1 MSDAH
6 RQAFIAAPREVVW
19 DLIADVEHHPEWW
32 PGVIEVE
39 CEQVGEGCQY
49 REVMKV
55 PFGKGERNFLIEDF
69 DDPARF
75 HIRCTSTGGFVQ
87 LDLTDAQGGTFV
99 EGRAGMDPMK
109 LGFKVFDRVMG
120 AGYFNRW
127 LEESLDAIE
136 KVATER
142 AQTGPVA

>member
-1 MSDAH
+1 VSDAR
-6 RQAFIAAPREVVW
+6 RQTFIAAPRNVVW
-19 DLIADVEHHPEWW
+19 QLIADVEHHPEWW

-39 CEQVGEGCQY
+39 CDQVAEGCQY

-75 HIRCTSTGGFVQ
+75 HIRCTSTGGFVE

-99 EGRAGMDPMK
+99 EGRAGMDAK
-109 LGFKVFDRVMG
+109 TLGFKVFDRVMG

-142 AQTGPVA
+142 AQSGSGA